1 MYVTWYIDLDA
12 RAHSDTYGRCV
23 DGTRENI
30 TQVFFLVF
38 RQIRYIHLSSSYASY
53 NKYTLIYHYYL
64 SITMF
69 LQMCVFFFVFVL
81 LLLVVTMDL
90 MKKKQIRDEPS
101 SLRSEF
107 GKNLIYRPFLSFSL
121 SISRHQPVCECIT
134 HLRQI
139 KFEPTD
145 QTTNAHQIASHTA
158 LINYVIHS
166 IKIYI
171 IYNKVL
177 ISCRHF
183 QCVEFFR
190 VKRYNF
196 LVSSNHTLFRCLSKS
211 NLATALFNRFQHQSK
226 ISSYYLLY
234 EAVNEK
240 KSAEN

>member
-1 MYVTWYIDLDA
+1 
-12 RAHSDTYGRCV
+12 
-23 DGTRENI
+23 
-30 TQVFFLVF
+30 
-38 RQIRYIHLSSSYASY
+38 
-53 NKYTLIYHYYL
+53 
-64 SITMF
+64 MF

-183 QCVEFFR
+183 QCVEFF
-190 VKRYNF
+190 
-196 LVSSNHTLFRCLSKS
+196 SSNHTLFRCLSKS

-240 KSAEN
+240 KSNRKSAENWIEQQNINTHRNWKIMNWPFFRNNHRYAWNFQITLIFGHPTNQPKC